1 MATLYIAEFR
11 QVGDLGRI
19 QAPEQ
24 PPYAE
29 QTVAIGVGSVQSSA
43 FNTATKFIRVH
54 TDAICSIKIGSNPTA
69 TATTARMAA
78 GQTEYFTV
86 LAGHKLAVIVNT

>member
-1 MATLYIAEFR
+1 MATVYITEFR
-11 QVGDLGRI
+11 DVGRAGDI

-29 QTVAIGVGSVQSSA
+29 QTVAIGGASAQSSA
-43 FNTATKFIRVH
+43 FSTATRLIRVH
-54 TDAICSIKIGSNPTA
+54 ADAICSIAIGENPTA
-69 TATTARMAA
+69 TATKARFAA

-86 LAGHKLAVIVNT
+86 LPGHKIAVITNT